1 MRKKL
6 IYLIIPV
13 LATML
18 LFSFAVACG
27 GSTTT
32 TKKSGDTTDTTAVV
46 ETTLQ
51 QVYSVGESVNLGG
64 TTVTVTKFDKSNGS
78 DFDRPKDGMEYVIVS
93 IKIKNDSS
101 EKISYNPFD
110 FKMQNSKGQIT
121 DTVFTTID
129 SKTALSSGE
138 LASGGEAEGT
148 VTFEQPKGDTGLVL
162 LYQPNFLNEDEV
174 IKINIK

>member
-1 MRKKL
+1 
-6 IYLIIPV
+6 
-13 LATML
+13 
-18 LFSFAVACG
+18 
-27 GSTTT
+27 
-32 TKKSGDTTDTTAVV
+32 
-46 ETTLQ
+46 
-51 QVYSVGESVNLGG
+51 
-64 TTVTVTKFDKSNGS
+64 
-78 DFDRPKDGMEYVIVS
+78 MEYVIVS

-110 FKMQNSKGQIT
+110 FKIQNSKGQIT

-138 LASGGEAEGT
+138 LATGGEIEGT

-162 LYQPNFLNEDEV
+162 IYQPNFLNEDEV